1 MAITGWS
8 GLWNGLVSGVSGAAP
23 NTGYAFNDTPG
34 AMKTRKLAKSLR
46 TRAGVV
52 VGGAELAMTGETYK
66 RGVAPTDSQTNVT
79 ALGGARVIESV
90 TPVTLTAA
98 DFKAGLV
105 VDSQPDTYPTDLS
118 GNGGGGK
125 VNNGR
130 SVI

>member
-23 NTGYAFNDTPG
+23 NTGYAFNNSAG
-34 AMKTRKLAKSLR
+34 AIKTRKLAKALR

-52 VGGAELAMTGETYK
+52 AGGTELTMDGETYK
-66 RGVAPTDSQTNVT
+66 RSVAPTDAQTNVT
-79 ALGGARVIESV
+79 ALGGARSIETI
-90 TPVTLTAA
+90 TPTALSAA
-98 DFKAGLV
+98 DFKAALV
-105 VDSQPDTYPTDLS
+105 VDSQPSSYPTDLS

-125 VNNGR
+125 IVNGR